1 VIIAVWSLAGIC
13 STCSCGVIRFRWPF
27 CFPQDEARTKK
38 LALNGVRAQMGSPH
52 SSETTVLYDLLFAL
66 TNLVLRQSWGGF
78 FYAGIN
84 FLGLKRSLVIIKAQI
99 MRAIVLTI
107 ATAATFVGLRS
118 NNLTNQG

>member
-1 VIIAVWSLAGIC
+1 
-13 STCSCGVIRFRWPF
+13 
-27 CFPQDEARTKK
+27 
-38 LALNGVRAQMGSPH
+38 MGSPH